1 MTMEVRPSRP
11 GEQSRLRALWHTVF
25 GDEEAC
31 IDWFYR
37 CGCCTPE
44 DVLVLAED
52 GVPVTMLYL
61 PPVTLVS
68 TAGEST
74 EARYVYALATDPAR
88 RGLGYG
94 HRLLRYTDQVME
106 ERGLDCLTVVPAQ
119 PSLHRFFGSAGF
131 RPCFTH
137 LQAEYTAEVLGPPHP
152 GDRLTTAD
160 AAAYNRARNAL
171 LSGLCRVCYSDD
183 MVRFQEGLSRMSG
196 GALCLLDLSGRPGC
210 AAVECSGGTA
220 ICKELLTAPGD
231 ELRGAALIRSHFGSE
246 RCQVRVPPGRQALPG
261 GGLQAFGMVKW
272 YREQPDCP
280 RVKDITGYM
289 GLGFD

>member
-1 MTMEVRPSRP
+1 MKVLEREILIIGAGPAGLS
-11 GEQSRLRALWHTVF
+11 AAI
-25 GDEEAC
+25 EA
-31 IDWFYR
+31 R
-37 CGCCTPE
+37 RTGA
-44 DVLVLAED
+44 DVLVVDENSAPGGQLFK
-52 GVPVTMLYL
+52 
-61 PPVTLVS
+61 
-68 TAGEST
+68 
-74 EARYVYALATDPAR
+74 
-88 RGLGYG
+88 
-94 HRLLRYTDQVME
+94 QI
-106 ERGLDCLTVVPAQ
+106 
-119 PSLHRFFGSAGF
+119 HRFFGSAGF

-171 LSGLCRVCYSDD
+171 LLGLCRVCYSDD

-280 RVKDITGYM
+280 WVKDITGYM